1 VLAEKRR
8 RDDRGGAARNHEA
21 SVSDSTQP
29 TLDEILAAL
38 ERLGDR
44 VAASHTSRLDGFVSL
59 SLRRACEELRRFIP
73 GLDLPPD
80 SEGARFMARSAHAAL
95 EDGNAREALSRA
107 LRGMALAPHHPG
119 LFYLAASACFEF
131 GAVED
136 AVRLLRHTLW
146 IHPGHRPARRDLSA
160 LNLYLRDRWEGPGEM
175 SADESYDAVQAAPAE
190 PDLAFDLSGD
200 DFDLPAPPNRDEF
213 DPPLTDEGEDRA
225 A

>member
-1 VLAEKRR
+1 M
-8 RDDRGGAARNHEA
+8 
-21 SVSDSTQP
+21 SDSTQP
-29 TLDEILAAL
+29 SMQEILDAL
-38 ERLGDR
+38 ERLADR
-44 VAASHTSRLDGFVSL
+44 VATGPGSRLDGFVSL
-59 SLRRACEELRRFIP
+59 SMRRACEELRRFIP

-80 SEGARFMARSAHAAL
+80 AEGARYLARAAHVSL
-95 EDGNAREALSRA
+95 EDGNAREALART
-107 LRGMALAPHHPG
+107 LRGMSLAPHHPG
-119 LFYLAASACFEF
+119 LYYLAASACFEF

-136 AVRLLRHTLW
+136 AMRLLRHTLW

-200 DFDLPAPPNRDEF
+200 EFDLPAPPNRDEF
-213 DPPLTDEGEDRA
+213 DPPLADEGEDRA